1 MPSGETLQEVQKCAY
16 LLGICWYGLFIRSDS
31 QVSLKDWPVQ
41 FDRISAM
48 PLAQLPETIESYRD
62 RSWCREP
69 DLRIEDPLAAERFI
83 ERVGFCA
90 ALTDSRRP
98 GPSLFIAVCGRRD
111 AHMPRNVQ
119 KDPESSL
126 AWTIKDEVVRRGR
139 VYYGKLRGNR
149 SIFVA
154 RRLVPYFRALAGT
167 HRARSQLDLSVE
179 ARSILK
185 VLRKEWEM
193 ASRDLRRASGVHD
206 RYSFNKALD
215 ELQKAFKV
223 IPSEIVYEPV
233 FTYIWSLAE
242 ARFQDE
248 LTQSVPREEA
258 LTEVARAYLTSAG
271 MTLRGE
277 LARATGLSNPDA
289 GVGNWALVDEDF
301 ASRVA
306 PGVYRL
312 KELES

>member
-1 MPSGETLQEVQKCAY
+1 M
-16 LLGICWYGLFIRSDS
+16 
-31 QVSLKDWPVQ
+31 DWLIQ

-48 PLAQLPETIESYRD
+48 PLAQLPEIIENYRD

-69 DLRIEDPLAAERFI
+69 DLRIEDSLAAERFI

-98 GPSLFIAVCGRRD
+98 GPSLYIAVCGRRD

-126 AWTIKDEVVRRGR
+126 TWTIKDEVVRRGR

-154 RRLVPYFRALAGT
+154 RRLVSYFHVLAGL
-167 HRARSQLDLSVE
+167 HRVRSAPGLSDD
-179 ARSILK
+179 AQSILK

-193 ASRDLRRASGVHD
+193 ASRDLRHASGIHD
-206 RYSFNKALD
+206 RYSFNKAID

-233 FTYIWSLAE
+233 FTYIWSLAA

-248 LTQSVPREEA
+248 LKVKVSREQA
-258 LTEVARAYLTSAG
+258 LTEVARAYLSSAG
-271 MTLRGE
+271 MTIRGE
-277 LARATGLSNPDA
+277 LARVTGLSNPDA

-301 ASRVA
+301 ASRLA

-312 KELES
+312 KQLEV